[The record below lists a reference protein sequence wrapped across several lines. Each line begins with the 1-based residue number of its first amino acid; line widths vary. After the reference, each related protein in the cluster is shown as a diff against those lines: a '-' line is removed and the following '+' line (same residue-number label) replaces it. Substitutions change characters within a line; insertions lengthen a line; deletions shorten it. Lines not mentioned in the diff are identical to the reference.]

1 MCIRLSVSLIRAT
14 DVTENES
21 FMTYDHPSQVPET
34 YGYRLEFA
42 GLAHMQTIPVLN
54 ALICSFGLTAARSEE
69 AVGCRIMGTL
79 WMPIIHLIGVG
90 LPQLLDRVVVTQGM
104 M

>member
-1 MCIRLSVSLIRAT
+1 
-14 DVTENES
+14 
-21 FMTYDHPSQVPET
+21 
-34 YGYRLEFA
+34 
-42 GLAHMQTIPVLN
+42 MQIISVLN
-54 ALICSFGLTAARSEE
+54 ALICSFGSTAAGSEE
-69 AVGCRIMGTL
+69 AVGCRIRDTL